1 MPGFDVKQIK
11 RNDQVI
17 LGAGILFL
25 LLSFFA
31 PFYGVSL
38 HEGGFGGS
46 ASVTAWHSYG
56 FLAVLLIIIAVGI
69 VAARVFGNAS
79 LPALPV
85 GPNLLVVA
93 VSGLGTLLLLLRGFT
108 YKSGSGPGYSYGLKW
123 GAWVLYILAI
133 AVVVGAVL
141 NLMAS
146 GEKVAWDSTAMNKG
160 GAAAGGVVPPAQ
172 PYPSQGAAPS
182 YPPATDYPPAAAP
195 SYPPADPPASS

>member
-1 MPGFDVKQIK
+1 MPGFDLKQIK

-31 PFYGVSL
+31 PFYGVSF
-38 HEGGFGGS
+38 HGAGGLGGS

-56 FLAVLLIIIAVGI
+56 FLAVLLIIIAVAI
-69 VAARVFGNAS
+69 VAVRVLGNAS
-79 LPALPV
+79 LPALPI
-85 GPNLLVVA
+85 GPNLLVVV

-108 YKSGSGPGYSYGLKW
+108 YKSASGGGYSVGLKW
-123 GAWVLYILAI
+123 GAWVLYVLAI

-146 GEKVAWDSTAMNKG
+146 GEKIAWDPTAMNKG
-160 GAAAGGVVPPAQ
+160 GGAATGGVVPPAA
-172 PYPSQGAAPS
+172 PYPPQGAAPS
-182 YPPATDYPPAAAP
+182 YPPVTDYPPAAGSGDTP
-195 SYPPADPPASS
+195 VV

>member
-31 PFYGVSL
+31 PFYGVSY
-38 HEGGFGGS
+38 HGAGGFGGS

-56 FLAVLLIIIAVGI
+56 FLAVLLIIIAVGL

-79 LPALPV
+79 LPALPI

-93 VSGLGTLLLLLRGFT
+93 ISGLGTLLLLLRGFT
-108 YKSGSGPGYSYGLKW
+108 YKSASGGGYSVGLKW

-146 GEKVAWDSTAMNKG
+146 GEKVAWDPTAMNKGG
-160 GAAAGGVVPPAQ
+160 GAAAGGVVPPAA
-172 PYPSQGAAPS
+172 PYPPQGAAPS
-182 YPPATDYPPAAAP
+182 YPPAAETAP
-195 SYPPADPPASS
+195 SYPPAEPPATS

>member
-31 PFYGVSL
+31 PFYGVSY
-38 HEGGFGGS
+38 HGAGGFGGS

-56 FLAVLLIIIAVGI
+56 FLAVLLIIIAVAI
-69 VAARVFGNAS
+69 VAYRVFANGS
-79 LPALPV
+79 LPALPI

-108 YKSGSGPGYSYGLKW
+108 YKSASGGGYSVGLKW

-141 NLMAS
+141 NLMGS
-146 GEKVAWDSTAMNKG
+146 GEKVAWDPTAMNKG
-160 GAAAGGVVPPAQ
+160 GGSATGGVVPPAA
-172 PYPSQGAAPS
+172 PYPPQGAAPS
-182 YPPATDYPPAAAP
+182 YPPAADYPPAAGSTDTP
-195 SYPPADPPASS
+195 TV

>member
-31 PFYGVSL
+31 PFYGVSG
-38 HEGGFGGS
+38 GGFGGS

-56 FLAVLLIIIAVGI
+56 FLAVLLIIIAVAI
-69 VAARVFGNAS
+69 VAFRVFANGT
-79 LPALPV
+79 LPALPI

-108 YKSGSGPGYSYGLKW
+108 YKTASGGGYSVGLKW

-133 AVVVGAVL
+133 AVVVGAVM

-146 GEKVAWDSTAMNKG
+146 GEKIAWDPTVMNKGG
-160 GAAAGGVVPPAQ
+160 GAAAGGVVPPAA
-172 PYPSQGAAPS
+172 PYPPQGAAPS
-182 YPPATDYPPAAAP
+182 YPPAADYPPAAGSNETP
-195 SYPPADPPASS
+195 TV

>member
-1 MPGFDVKQIK
+1 MPGFDLKQIK

-31 PFYGVSL
+31 PFYGVSY
-38 HEGGFGGS
+38 HGAGGFGGS

-56 FLAVLLIIIAVGI
+56 FLAVLLIIIAVAI
-69 VAARVFGNAS
+69 VALRVFGNAS
-79 LPALPV
+79 LPALPI
-85 GPNLLVVA
+85 GPNLLVVV

-108 YKSGSGPGYSYGLKW
+108 YKSASGGGYSVGLKW

-133 AVVVGAVL
+133 AVVVGAVM

-146 GEKVAWDSTAMNKG
+146 GEKIAWDQTAMNKG
-160 GAAAGGVVPPAQ
+160 GGGASGGVVPPAA
-172 PYPSQGAAPS
+172 PYPPQGAAPS
-182 YPPATDYPPAAAP
+182 YPPPADYPPAAGPGDTP
-195 SYPPADPPASS
+195 SV

>member
-31 PFYGVSL
+31 PFYGVSY
-38 HEGGFGGS
+38 HGAGGFGGS

-69 VAARVFGNAS
+69 VAARVLGNAS
-79 LPALPV
+79 LPALPI
-85 GPNLLVVA
+85 GPNLLVV
-93 VSGLGTLLLLLRGFT
+93 VLSGLGTLLLLLRGFT
-108 YKSGSGPGYSYGLKW
+108 YKSASGGGYSVGLKW

-146 GEKVAWDSTAMNKG
+146 GEKVAWDPTAMNKG
-160 GAAAGGVVPPAQ
+160 GGAATGGVVPPAA
-172 PYPSQGAAPS
+172 PYPPQGAAPS
-182 YPPATDYPPAAAP
+182 YPPAAEYPPAAG
-195 SYPPADPPASS
+195 SSDTPTV